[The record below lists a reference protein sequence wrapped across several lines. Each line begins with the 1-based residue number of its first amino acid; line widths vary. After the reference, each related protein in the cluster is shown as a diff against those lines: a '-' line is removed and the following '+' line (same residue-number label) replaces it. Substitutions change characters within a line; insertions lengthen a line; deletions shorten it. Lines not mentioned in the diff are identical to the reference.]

1 MNSVAGEKVSS
12 IRDTDED
19 HGRGDT
25 TAVVAQTQWMDL
37 EQSRRENSGRTGY
50 SRVKGRTRH

>member
-19 HGRGDT
+19 HGRVNPV
-25 TAVVAQTQWMDL
+25 AVVAQTQWTDP
-37 EQSRRENSGRTGY
+37 EQLGRENRRQNWILKS
-50 SRVKGRTRH
+50 